1 MKTYLWILFQMILL
15 NALAQH
21 PISGTVI
28 TAAGNPVAGANVY
41 LQGSFN
47 GATSDSLGHFRF
59 ITDLQG
65 SQVLVV
71 SFVGFEAVML
81 RLEVSGEIAGLTLVL
96 AETAGELDEVVINAG
111 TFEASDRKKSVIL
124 RPMDIALTAGGNGDI
139 YGAFGTL
146 PGSHRVG
153 EEGRLFVRGGESY
166 ETKTYMDGMLIQTPY
181 FSKMPDLPTRGRFS
195 PILFNGA
202 VFSTGGYSAEFG
214 QALSSVV
221 ALNTTALEAETKS
234 SLSLLTVGVQGSHA
248 HRWPNTSLAV
258 TGELLHT
265 GLTNRLFPQS
275 IDWIREPVIA
285 GSTLM
290 FRQKTSETGMLKAF
304 GSYSYNAGRMRHFS
318 FSEGIFQEIS
328 MNNRNNYLNVTWNEM
343 AGEYWMVQAGIAFNQ
358 DADQTG
364 VDRMTLEENRNNHQL
379 KAALTYSGLKSVT
392 AKAGFEYNFYKYRQM
407 IMGEDTWILQF
418 GNRLLAAFFEPE
430 MKIGR
435 NLALRAGIRIEN
447 NSLPGITRL
456 DPRLSAAFK
465 TGRNSQLSAA
475 YGTFFQNPE
484 DRYLKFNAA
493 ISPERAEHSILTW
506 QYRKDSRTLRLE
518 AYYKDYS
525 GLVKFRE
532 EFSPLPGNFTN
543 AGKGFS
549 RGFDLFWRDQKE
561 FGKSDY
567 WISYS
572 WNDSKRDY
580 RDYPMAVRPP
590 YASEHNLSAVHKR
603 FIPSLSSFVSA
614 TWSYA
619 SGRPYHDPNRPGF
632 MNGRTP
638 AYNDISMGLTH
649 IFYLFNTQAVAHMIV
664 NNLFGFEQVFGYASS
679 KEPDSRGVYALQP
692 VTPPQK
698 RMAVLLISVQL

>member
-1 MKTYLWILFQMILL
+1 MILL
-15 NALAQH
+15 NVVAQH

-41 LQGSFN
+41 LQGSYD
-47 GATSDSLGHFRF
+47 GSTSDSLGHFRF
-59 ITDLQG
+59 TTDLRG
-65 SQVLVV
+65 SQLLLV
-71 SFVGFEAVML
+71 SYVGFETGKL
-81 RLEVSGEIAGLTLVL
+81 PLEISGEIAGLKLVL
-96 AETAGELDEVVINAG
+96 SESAGELDEVVINAG

-124 RPMDIALTAGGNGDI
+124 RPMDIALTAGANGDI

-195 PILFNGA
+195 PMLFNGA

-234 SLSLLTVGVQGSHA
+234 SISLLSVGVQGSHA
-248 HRWPNTSLAV
+248 HRWPNTSLAI

-265 GLTNRLFPQS
+265 GLSNRLFRQE
-275 IDWIREPVIA
+275 IDWISEPVIA
-285 GSTLM
+285 GSTVM
-290 FRQKTSETGMLKAF
+290 FRQKTSETGMVKAF
-304 GSYSYNAGRMRHFS
+304 GSFSYNSGRMRHLNFG
-318 FSEGIFQEIS
+318 ENILQEIS
-328 MNNRNNYLNVTWNEM
+328 LDNRNNYLNVTWNEM
-343 AGEYWMVQAGIAFNQ
+343 AGEHWMVQTGLAFNQ

-364 VDRMTLEENRNNHQL
+364 VDRMKLEENRKNSQV
-379 KAALTYSGLKSVT
+379 KTVFTYTGLTSVT
-392 AKAGFEYNFYKYRQM
+392 ARTGFEYHFYDYRQL
-407 IMGEDTWILQF
+407 IQGEETWLLQF
-418 GNRLLAAFFEPE
+418 ENRLLAVFAEPE
-430 MKIGR
+430 VKLGR
-435 NLALRAGIRIEN
+435 NVALRAGIRLEN
-447 NSLPGITRL
+447 NSLPGSTRL
-456 DPRLSAAFK
+456 DPRLSAAFR
-465 TGRNSQLSAA
+465 TGSNSQLSAA

-484 DRYLKFNAA
+484 DRYLKFSAA
-493 ISPERAEHSILTW
+493 ISPERSGHSILTW
-506 QYRKDSRTLRLE
+506 QYRKDSRTLRVE
-518 AYYKDYS
+518 AYNKDYS
-525 GLVKFRE
+525 DLVKFRE

-543 AGKGFS
+543 TGKGYS
-549 RGFDLFWRDQKE
+549 RGFDLFWRDQKA

-580 RDYPMAVRPP
+580 RDFPQAVRPP
-590 YASEHNLSAVHKR
+590 YASEHNLSAVYKR
-603 FIPSLSSFVSA
+603 FFPSLSSFVSA
-614 TWSYA
+614 TWSHS

-632 MNGRTP
+632 MKGRTP
-638 AYNDISMGLTH
+638 SYNDISMGLTH
-649 IFYLFNTQAVAHMIV
+649 IFYLFNTQAVAHLIMD
-664 NNLFGFEQVFGYASS
+664 NLFGFEQVFGYTSS
-679 KEPDSRGVYALQP
+679 KEPDSQGVYTLQA